1 MVSFKGKSGLEQYNP
16 QKPKK
21 WDYKLYVLSGI
32 DGLVHNFEILTGAIQ
47 SCPNQPDL
55 KASGNIVLTLLQN
68 VPRYKWHKLYF
79 DNWYTSEDLVKHL
92 HNQSTACVGTVR
104 LPNCKT
110 TTDANMKD
118 KGRGTIQLWTSD
130 YDDVELRAIKW
141 FDNQGVRKFF
151 PHMNQ

>member
-1 MVSFKGKSGLEQYNP
+1 MVSFKGKCGLEQYNP

-92 HNQSTACVGTVR
+92 HNQGIACVGTVR

-118 KGRGTIQLWTSD
+118 KGRGTIQLWTAD